1 MNAYK
6 TLSAGIAAATIV
18 GAVGFAYAQTNDTTA
33 PLRPGT
39 MPADSSQT
47 APAAMPGY
55 PAVTPADATTS
66 TTQRAGDLPPGNSNI
81 QRRADTVS
89 PATTPSAGMTPSP
102 TPSDS
107 MATAPVERTPKAD
120 RN

>member
-47 APAAMPGY
+47 APAAMPAY
-55 PAVTPADATTS
+55 PAATPADATTP
-66 TTQRAGDLPPGNSNI
+66 TTQRAGDPAPGNANM

-89 PATTPSAGMTPSP
+89 PATTPSSAMTPSP
-102 TPSDS
+102 TPADS
-107 MATAPVERTPKAD
+107 MATDPVERTPKAD

>member
-33 PLRPGT
+33 PSRPGS
-39 MPADSSQT
+39 MPADSTQT
-47 APAAMPGY
+47 APAAMPAY

-66 TTQRAGDLPPGNSNI
+66 TTQRSGDLPPANSNM

-89 PATTPSAGMTPSP
+89 PATMPPAGMTPSP